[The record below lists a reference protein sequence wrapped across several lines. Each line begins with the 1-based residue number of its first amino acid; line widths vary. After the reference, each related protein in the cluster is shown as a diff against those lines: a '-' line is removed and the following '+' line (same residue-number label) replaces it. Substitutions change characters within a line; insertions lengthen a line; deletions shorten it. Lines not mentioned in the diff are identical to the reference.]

1 MRKNSAGK
9 HSFTLIELLVV
20 VAVIAILAGAL
31 LAALGSARDRARR
44 VECLSNARQVLNM
57 HLTYADFHHGTFC
70 IAWDRK
76 LNQWD
81 AGYLYKKPG
90 ILASGVPGATATAA
104 RIFECPAAATTLKLN
119 RSWTAQFSG
128 FGYNY
133 LLSFRSPDD
142 YPPYYRPVKTGMIRR
157 PSLLCVIG
165 DAACFSGGTDNTPA
179 PTAFLYNT
187 TSGKGGYADFRH
199 RGSCNTGFA
208 DGHAA
213 AQDEFFERP
222 ADNAGYSDRLG
233 YLSRDDRA
241 YDPEFSAY

>member
-1 MRKNSAGK
+1 MKRC
-9 HSFTLIELLVV
+9 FTLIELLVV
-20 VAVIAILAGAL
+20 VAIVAILAAML

-44 VECLSNARQVLNM
+44 IECLSNSRQVLNM

-81 AGYLYKKPG
+81 AGYLYRKPG
-90 ILASGVPGATATAA
+90 ILASGVPGASATGA
-104 RIFECPAAATTLKLN
+104 RIFECPGAAAELNIN

-133 LLSFRSPDD
+133 LLSFRSVDHT
-142 YPPYYRPVKTGMIRR
+142 PPNYRPVKTGMIRR
-157 PSLLCVIG
+157 PSQLCVTG
-165 DAACFSGGTDNTPA
+165 DAACFSGSGGDLPVS
-179 PTAFLYNT
+179 TAFLYNT

-199 RGSCNTGFA
+199 RGYCNATFA

-213 AQDEFFERP
+213 SQEEFAARP
-222 ADNAGYSDRLG
+222 ADGQGFMDRLG
-233 YLSRDDRA
+233 YLSADDRA
-241 YDPEFSAY
+241 YDPEFFEF